1 MCMVQAG
8 IVQEEPASSEAKR
21 YQCAQSGCQECQEG
35 LIRQHQGLVHAV
47 IRRQWSGEIA
57 YADLAQEGSIALW
70 RAIGGYKPER
80 GYAFST
86 YAWVAIERHLWQ
98 VVAQGNRKVEPD
110 RLVAEPPDP
119 LLLAEE
125 RVAASQCAEALA
137 AVLKQLPARLGQVV
151 VAAYGLDGEPARTLA
166 AIGRGLGVSGERVRQ
181 LRNEA
186 LRQLRRP
193 DRSGLLRTWWGRADR
208 DSYQYMQQQNRHC
221 LRQRRG
227 GRS

>member
-1 MCMVQAG
+1 MCIVQAG
-8 IVQEEPASSEAKR
+8 IVQEESAGAEAKR
-21 YQCAQSGCQECQEG
+21 YHCAQSGCQECQEE

-57 YADLAQEGSIALW
+57 YADLAQEGTIALW

-98 VVAQGNRKVEPD
+98 VVAQGKRKVEPD
-110 RLVAEPPDP
+110 RLAVEPPNP
-119 LLLAEE
+119 LLVAEE
-125 RVAASQCAEALA
+125 RLAASQRAAALA
-137 AVLKQLPARLGQVV
+137 AVVKQLPARLGQVV
-151 VAAYGLDGEPARTLA
+151 VAAYGLDGQPARSLT
-166 AIGRGLGVSGERVRQ
+166 AIGRQLGVCGERVRQ

-208 DSYQYMQQQNRHC
+208 DSYRYMQQQNRHC

-227 GRS
+227 QRS